1 MKKRTLALLLA
12 ALLLSSSMAM
22 TACGQTETK
31 EKETTSDTTGNSGT
45 TQTDAETDLFAA
57 YRGIDLNGRTVNISV
72 SSNVSENG
80 GGMPTSYPYIAGPDE
95 MTGESVQD
103 SVYQRN
109 MEVEEMLNCTLH
121 HDALDLNYN
130 EVQPHIETLVL
141 SGDNSVDYYVNDQL
155 GLLLAG
161 LKGYLLDVAD
171 TSNFGE
177 YYFDLNSD
185 VYYSDYMK
193 QLSVGDKRFI
203 ITGDY
208 FIDTMRAAHVLY
220 MNKNIV
226 AELYGDGDAIYEMV
240 LGDTWTLSKMNEVIT
255 EAYQDTNGDGTAD
268 DDDRYGLT
276 GHSKGWSMPYY
287 VFHYSTECKVVDFDS
302 KGLPYINESNQESLS
317 KMAELLIAM
326 DSGVGVYKTSS
337 VADSLT
343 KFVNGGAMFTFFQ
356 KVGDMEQSSIRDFD
370 GMGVVPYPKM
380 DESQEKYRTLVHDT
394 AEMGA
399 VPATTVGDAATAV
412 SAVIQVLST
421 HAHEYLLEGY
431 YEVAL
436 KSKYAQDAYT
446 AQMLDIVVDGISAP
460 FEFAYE
466 LGFGDDS
473 FLNKITFNPIAESIT
488 KGTDVTAS
496 TFATLLPGAK
506 TRLAELIEIY
516 TDK

>member
-1 MKKRTLALLLA
+1 MKKRTLTLILA
-12 ALLLSSSMAM
+12 ALLLSSSVAM
-22 TACGQTETK
+22 TACGQNEST
-31 EKETTSDTTGNSGT
+31 KETTNETTANVDAV
-45 TQTDAETDLFAA
+45 QTNGETDLFAA
-57 YRGIDLNGRTVNISV
+57 YRNIDLDGRTVNISV
-72 SSNVSENG
+72 SSNVSEDG

-95 MTGESVQD
+95 ITGESVQD

-109 MEVEEMLNCTLH
+109 LEVEEMLNCTLNH
-121 HDALDLNYN
+121 EELDLNWD
-130 EVQPHIETLVL
+130 EVQSHIETLVL

-155 GLLLAG
+155 GLLLSG

-171 TSNFGE
+171 TSNFVN

-193 QLSVGDKRFI
+193 QLSVGDKRFL

-226 AELYGDGDAIYEMV
+226 ADLYGDSDAIYEMV
-240 LGDTWTLSKMNEVIT
+240 LNDEWTLSKMNEVIA
-255 EAYQDTNGDGTAD
+255 EAYQDTNGDGTTD

-276 GHSKGWSMPYY
+276 GHTSGWSVPYY
-287 VFHYSTECKVVDFDS
+287 AFYFSTNCKVVSFDS
-302 KGLPYINESNQESLS
+302 DGLPYIDESCQEKIS
-317 KMAELLIAM
+317 KMAELLITM
-326 DSGVGVYKTSS
+326 DSGNGVYKTTS
-337 VADSLT
+337 VADSLQ

-380 DESQEKYRTLVHDT
+380 DESQEKYMTLVHDT

-399 VPATTVGDAATAV
+399 VPATTVGEAATAV

-436 KSKYAQDAYT
+436 KSKYAQDMYT

-473 FLNKITFNPIAESIT
+473 FLNKITLTPITDSIT

-496 TFATLLPGAK
+496 TFATLLPGAQ
-506 TRLAELIEIY
+506 TRLQELIDIY
-516 TDK
+516 TND